1 LSIMPPRPD
10 ERLSA
15 SKICEIVGVS
25 LQQRQ
30 ALIRRKLLARE
41 PRRGCSIVDAL
52 QLAAISSLA
61 DRLSPSAVAVVSPF
75 VRESLGAAVPGRR
88 FDVVFHMQ
96 LGEVVVARDNESL
109 RAAVAHGRPVQVIAL
124 GERLQEVGDA
134 FRRWTE
140 AAAAGRR
147 SPARSQRRQTR

>member
-1 LSIMPPRPD
+1 MAPRSD

-15 SKICEIVGVS
+15 SKVCEIVGVS

-30 ALIRRKLLARE
+30 ALIRRKLLASE
-41 PRRGCSIVDAL
+41 PRRGCSIVDTL
-52 QLAAISSLA
+52 QLAAVTSLA
-61 DRLSPSAVAVVSPF
+61 DRLSPSAVAVAWPA
-75 VRESLGAAVPGRR
+75 VRESLGGAVPGRR

-96 LGEVVVARDNESL
+96 LGEVVVARDDESL
-109 RAAVAHGRPVQVIAL
+109 RAAVSHGRPVQVIAL

-134 FRRWTE
+134 FRRWAE

-147 SPARSQRRQTR
+147 SASRAERRQTS